1 MDQKKSVQ
9 FFMTAI
15 LGIVSIMLISCGPS
29 KEEKVQDGVGFAK
42 ACLQL
47 VGVNPLA
54 TAAYQGYVRNGQGP
68 AAYVKESLPKKD
80 PPFESFED
88 NKPSHA
94 YTVVIRPSGAANE
107 WSIEGYGL
115 DLKKPLKVEYITI
128 PLPAEESGQ
137 IP

>member
-1 MDQKKSVQ
+1 MDQKTSLK
-9 FFMTAI
+9 FFTAAI
-15 LGIVSIMLISCGPS
+15 LGIVSIFLTSCGPS
-29 KEEKVQDGVGFAK
+29 KEEKVRKGITFAK

-68 AAYVKESLPKKD
+68 AAYVQASLPKKD

-88 NKPSHA
+88 DKPSHA

-115 DLKKPLKVEYITI
+115 DLKKPLKVEYVTI
-128 PLPAEESGQ
+128 PLPEEE
-137 IP
+137 

>member
-1 MDQKKSVQ
+1 MDQKKSVK
-9 FFMTAI
+9 FFTAAI
-15 LGIVSIMLISCGPS
+15 LSIVSILMASCGPS
-29 KEEKVQDGVGFAK
+29 KDERVRDGVTFAK

-68 AAYVKESLPKKD
+68 SAYVKASLPKKD

-88 NKPSHA
+88 NKPGHT
-94 YTVVIRPSGAANE
+94 YTVVIRPSGTPDE

-115 DLKKPLKVEYITI
+115 DIKKPLKVEYVTI
-128 PLPAEESGQ
+128 SLPEEE
-137 IP
+137 